1 MAPKNKSA
9 GDNYYRYEIPHNAS
23 NIQISWQDN
32 DQRRIVMPLGPQQ
45 PATPVTWLP
54 PPVVQQAS
62 AIGCTPINQQP
73 SQTIHHAQYPVQGSS
88 YVEPSPPSLGVQH
101 DQRNQ
106 ISQAPFSN
114 VLPPSAHGH
123 CGLIADVTSHHLLV
137 AAFKFNRAARRCNV
151 EYAIIGGVSSHIFAN
166 DRRQT
171 NSLDILLAPR
181 LSGRQF
187 HDVTPVIDELFNR
200 NVNDLNFVLPNR
212 MGHIVVT
219 EGTSGIRFNFI
230 DCVNNSLDF
239 PDLVAMTRPDG
250 TQGNEDGRA
259 PTYSFQHINPPG
271 VDGGIYVP
279 VVLPRILLQQRL
291 LHFHRSR
298 PERDKVSRQKNDV
311 QDIIAYLNVLSSVEN
326 ESFTLEE
333 AQVLVPKVRDVLHF
347 ARLHWLPE
355 VLDLAKWRWI
365 NIEWQY
371 REGEGY

>member
-1 MAPKNKSA
+1 MAPKKKGG
-9 GDNYYRYEIPHNAS
+9 GDKNYRFEVPDNAS
-23 NIQISWQDN
+23 NIQISWQEN
-32 DQRRIVMPLGPQQ
+32 GQRRVVMTLGPQQ
-45 PATPVTWLP
+45 PATPVPWLP
-54 PPVVQQAS
+54 SPVVQQAPE
-62 AIGCTPINQQP
+62 IGCPPINQQP
-73 SQTIHHAQYPVQGSS
+73 AQTVHHAQYPAQGPS
-88 YVEPSPPSLGVQH
+88 YVGPSLPSPGVHH
-101 DQRNQ
+101 DQQDR

-123 CGLIADVTSHHLLV
+123 CGLIADVTFHHLLI

-151 EYAIIGGVSSHIFAN
+151 EYAIIGGVSAHIFAN
-166 DRRQT
+166 NRRQT
-171 NSLDILLAPR
+171 KSLDILLAPR

-187 HDVTPVIDELFNR
+187 HDLTPVIDELFDR

-219 EGTSGIRFNFI
+219 EGTSGVPINFI
-230 DCVNNSLDF
+230 DCVNNFLDF
-239 PDLVAMTRPDG
+239 PDLVAMTRPG
-250 TQGNEDGRA
+250 RTHGNEDGRE

-271 VDGGIYVP
+271 VDQGIYIP

-291 LHFHRSR
+291 LHFHRSQA
-298 PERDKVSRQKNDV
+298 ERDKVSRQKNDV
-311 QDIIAYLNVLSSVEN
+311 QDIFAYLNVLYGVEN

-355 VLDLAKWRWI
+355 VLDLDKWRWI

-371 REGEGY
+371 REGEG